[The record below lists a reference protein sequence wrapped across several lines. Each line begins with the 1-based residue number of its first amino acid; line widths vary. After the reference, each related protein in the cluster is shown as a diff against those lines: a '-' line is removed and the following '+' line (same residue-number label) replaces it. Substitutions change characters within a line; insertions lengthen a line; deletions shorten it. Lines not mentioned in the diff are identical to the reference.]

1 MVNVT
6 ETLLYVTKRML
17 NAMLRLVGDGKLMLI
32 RSKSIHFMLFTMV
45 KVEMTMLFLNESI
58 VILGYPGIL
67 LILQSQERP
76 RHNCLC
82 DREQGETRRD
92 NSVPREVN
100 AP

>member
-45 KVEMTMLFLNESI
+45 KV
-58 VILGYPGIL
+58 
-67 LILQSQERP
+67 
-76 RHNCLC
+76 
-82 DREQGETRRD
+82 
-92 NSVPREVN
+92 
-100 AP
+100 